1 MKANKKVKSIVAT
14 LFCLSL
20 FGAGYSQTLDTAK
33 LNLLFDRLLEKN
45 KGMGSISIAKEGK
58 IIYTRSFGYSQ
69 VTETMKK
76 PLTEDTKYR
85 IASITKTYTAVMV
98 FQLVE
103 EGKLKLSDHLARFF
117 PRIPNAE
124 KITIAH
130 ILAHRSGIPE
140 MDVEPGWGAQP
151 RTHEEV
157 LAVVEKGQS
166 LFEPDTRHLYSNT
179 GYVILGYILEKVGG
193 QPYQEALKQ
202 RICSK
207 IGLENTYLGVGNT
220 NPENNES
227 LSYRYMGAWKE
238 APEMNLSVPAGAGAI
253 LSTPN
258 DMVKFIHALFELK
271 LVSKNSLEQMITMRD
286 GEGMGMEPFSFAGRA
301 LYGHTGGSLVS
312 GSWLAYEPT
321 EKLAMAYTTNA
332 KIYKVADIVTGV
344 FDIYWN
350 RPYQVPTFE
359 AAEVSPEIL
368 DHYVGVYVSAV
379 TATKMTVVRSGSTI
393 AIVNGGNSIPLEA
406 TATDTFIIA
415 PGVTVTFNA
424 AKKQMIIK
432 RPQGEG
438 VFAKEN

>member
-393 AIVNGGNSIPLEA
+393 AIANGGNSIPLEA

-415 PGVTVTFNA
+415 PGATVTFNA

-438 VFAKEN
+438 VFTKEN